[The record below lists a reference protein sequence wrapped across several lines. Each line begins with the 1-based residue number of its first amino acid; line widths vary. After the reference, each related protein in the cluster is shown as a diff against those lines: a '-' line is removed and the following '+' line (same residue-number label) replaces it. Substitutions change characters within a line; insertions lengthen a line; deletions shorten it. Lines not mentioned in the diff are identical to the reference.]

1 MKVCPDCGRSYA
13 TSINFCVADGMKLVE
28 SEAKAAENH
37 DESKNKRRVPP
48 PPEPLPMRL
57 RIIDQS
63 DEGHR
68 SRVIQGLALDLS
80 QQGMRIQTGTVETG
94 HLNII
99 RDHTIAFK
107 NKLDVE
113 IDLPRATV
121 KLIGVASWYKP
132 SEDGVNWMVG
142 VYIRDMPAAD
152 RHAYD
157 EYLED
162 LSKQKLGERATSEP

>member
-1 MKVCPDCGRSYA
+1 MR
-13 TSINFCVADGMKLVE
+13 LVE
-28 SEAKAAENH
+28 SEANAAGDT
-37 DESKNKRRVPP
+37 DESKNERRVPP

-63 DEGHR
+63 DEGNR
-68 SRVIQGLALDLS
+68 SRVIPGLALDLS

-107 NKLDVE
+107 NKLEVE

-121 KLIGVASWYKP
+121 KLNGVASWYKP

-157 EYLED
+157 DYLKT
-162 LSKQKLGERATSEP
+162 LSSRKPGERPPSES

>member
-1 MKVCPDCGRSYA
+1 
-13 TSINFCVADGMKLVE
+13 DGMRLVE
-28 SEAKAAENH
+28 SGAQAADEN
-37 DESKNKRRVPP
+37 DEPKDGRRVPP

-68 SRVIQGLALDLS
+68 SRVIPGLALDLS

-107 NKLDVE
+107 NKLEVE

-121 KLIGVASWYKP
+121 KLNGVASWYKP

-157 EYLED
+157 EYLKS
-162 LSKQKLGERATSEP
+162 LAKQKPGEHPPSGS